1 MNKKLYRYLALAFS
15 IFIIDRVTKLA
26 ALAWCGEF
34 VRTINSFLSFEVVFN
49 RGISWGM
56 FHSSTD
62 IVFGLVS
69 LIIAAVTVAL
79 CWYAYHNYLRGNA
92 VIGETCIIAG
102 SLCNLIDR
110 VIYNGVID
118 FIILSYGNLSWPV
131 FNVADAAIVI
141 GVGILVFQYEK

>member
-1 MNKKLYRYLALAFS
+1 MNRKLCGYFALALG
-15 IFIIDRVTKLA
+15 IFVIDRVTKLA
-26 ALAWCGEF
+26 ALTWCGEF

-56 FHSSTD
+56 LHSSSD

-69 LIIAAVTVAL
+69 LIIAAVTVAF
-79 CWYAYHNYLRGNA
+79 CWYAYHNYLRGNS
-92 VIGETCIIAG
+92 ITGEICIITG